1 MKLTKGRINKL
12 LKSHKQTFKQ
22 YAPSVLS
29 VNRTNDVKY
38 SELFSNN
45 SHTKQKHSF
54 TMRNKKKPLNLINK
68 SLHNYKAMFSI
79 KN

>member
-22 YAPSVLS
+22 HDHSI
-29 VNRTNDVKY
+29 NRTNDVKY
-38 SELFSNN
+38 SELFDNK

-54 TMRNKKKPLNLINK
+54 TVRNKKKPLNLINK

>member
-12 LKSHKQTFKQ
+12 LKSHKQTFKK
-22 YAPSVLS
+22 YAHSVTS
-29 VNRTNDVKY
+29 VNRTNDVI
-38 SELFSNN
+38 EHVANN
-45 SHTKQKHSF
+45 LHTKQKHSF
-54 TMRNKKKPLNLINK
+54 TLRNKKKPLNLINK